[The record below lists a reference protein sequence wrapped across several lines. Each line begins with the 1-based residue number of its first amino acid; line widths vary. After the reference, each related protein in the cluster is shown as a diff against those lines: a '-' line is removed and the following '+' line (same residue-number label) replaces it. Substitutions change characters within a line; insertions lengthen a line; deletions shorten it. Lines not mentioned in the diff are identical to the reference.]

1 MNNSGLLGYSVR
13 ELLERAMKLIIAES
27 TTGPAFDK
35 HVAFEVDLN
44 LYDPKIGRKHPV
56 TARVKIKGRSRILEK
71 R

>member
-1 MNNSGLLGYSVR
+1 
-13 ELLERAMKLIIAES
+13 MKLIIAES